1 MTDSTAPE
9 RSRSLP
15 PGPPY
20 PRALQTLGWM
30 RRPGPFLERCRE
42 RYGDT
47 FTLRIAHED
56 CWIVLSDP
64 DVVKEVFTG
73 NPATLHAGEANAILR
88 PLLGDQSV
96 LLLDDE
102 AHLVKRKLMLP
113 SFHGERM
120 ERYGELMREIAE
132 REIASWPRQQTLALL
147 PQMQA
152 LTLEVIMRAVFGVD
166 RGPRLDRLR
175 ALLRRLLDYTMDPRT
190 LVPLVLLGPER
201 LAFIPQLRRVFDQVD
216 LALHEEIAQRRQE
229 PGLAER
235 DDVLSLLLEARYDD
249 GTGMSDQELRDQLM
263 TLLVAGHETTAT
275 ALSWAIERL
284 VRHPDKLQRLR
295 DDVAAGSNEYVDAV
309 AKETLRLRPVIPI
322 VVRQLVEPMEI
333 GGWALPAGIR
343 VAPCIHLIH
352 RRPDIYPEPAR
363 FRPERFLESPPG
375 TYTWIPFGGGIRRCL
390 GASFAL
396 FEMQVVLGAIVTH
409 ARLRAPVSA
418 GERVRRRAITWTPS
432 RGAEVLVEA
441 DDARAPNERTAATQ
455 PQAAEAVSA

>member
-1 MTDSTAPE
+1 
-9 RSRSLP
+9 
-15 PGPPY
+15 
-20 PRALQTLGWM
+20 M